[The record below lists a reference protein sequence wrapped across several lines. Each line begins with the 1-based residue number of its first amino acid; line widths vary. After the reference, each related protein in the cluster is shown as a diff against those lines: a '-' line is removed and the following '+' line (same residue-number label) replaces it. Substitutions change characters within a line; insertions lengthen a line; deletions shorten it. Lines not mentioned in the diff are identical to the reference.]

1 MKSMTASD
9 AKESFGEMLAVAEC
23 EPVSITRNG
32 RVVVVAMPAYS
43 GERERRLDPTAV
55 DRMLQ
60 MYSEGSV
67 DRSEC
72 RDATGLSFGE
82 MLLRM
87 GELGLPLPIVRTLDR
102 FSPAQRAIYE
112 EAFEAR

>member
-9 AKESFGEMLAVAEC
+9 AKESFGEMLAVAER

-32 RVVVVAMPAYS
+32 RVVVVAMPADS

-60 MYSEGSV
+60 IGTLKAPS
-67 DRSEC
+67 
-72 RDATGLSFGE
+72 
-82 MLLRM
+82 
-87 GELGLPLPIVRTLDR
+87 IVP
-102 FSPAQRAIYE
+102 SAANVWNS
-112 EAFEAR
+112 

>member
-9 AKESFGEMLAVAEC
+9 AKESFGEMLAVAER

-60 MYSEGSV
+60 MYSEGAV

-72 RDATGLSFGE
+72 SDATGLSFGE

-102 FSPAQRAIYE
+102 FSPAQRLIYE
-112 EAFEAR
+112 EAFGPR

>member
-9 AKESFGEMLAVAEC
+9 AKESFGEMLAVAER

-43 GERERRLDPTAV
+43 GEREQKIDPTAV
-55 DRMLQ
+55 DKLLQ

-72 RDATGLSFGE
+72 GNATGL
-82 MLLRM
+82 
-87 GELGLPLPIVRTLDR
+87 
-102 FSPAQRAIYE
+102 
-112 EAFEAR
+112 